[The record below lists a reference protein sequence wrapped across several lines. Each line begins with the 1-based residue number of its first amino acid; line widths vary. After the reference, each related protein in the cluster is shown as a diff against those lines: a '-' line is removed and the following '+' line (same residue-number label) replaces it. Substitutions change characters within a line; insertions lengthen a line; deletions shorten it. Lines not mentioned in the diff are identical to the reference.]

1 MLSSTK
7 NYVAVSGRVAGD
19 LNGSEENLDESSKA
33 NCHESSLTST
43 LLSDDDEEVR
53 NAQENICSEASKPHS
68 STDEEAVQEDCEETN
83 DNAILGEELEQN
95 KITSET
101 CDEKTNE
108 SLRKNVAG
116 ESSEV
121 MESSIHAGE
130 FPRGKTS
137 QECHVSR
144 DYSENLLSSNHR
156 RENSLEDSDEVFPL
170 VKQKAN
176 STDDLLD
183 KNFVKWTNAGSSCR
197 SNREKDSAQS
207 SESPSSDVEFS
218 ACSSITEDSGIS
230 STVRDEELEE
240 IPLNNSQFSPELYK
254 QMSRFAVDDSVA
266 AWIPKSSNTYAPSPN
281 SHSNTASV
289 TDGGKSQKQSKLK

>member
-1 MLSSTK
+1 MLSSAK
-7 NYVAVSGRVAGD
+7 NYVAVSELVAGD
-19 LNGSEENLDESSKA
+19 LNGSEENLDESSNA
-33 NCHESSLTST
+33 NCVESSLTST
-43 LLSDDDEEVR
+43 LLSDNDEELR
-53 NAQENICSEASKPHS
+53 NAQEICSEASKLHS
-68 STDEEAVQEDCEETN
+68 NTDEQAVREDCEETN
-83 DNAILGEELEQN
+83 DNAIVEEELDQN

-101 CDEKTNE
+101 GDEKTNE
-108 SLRKNVAG
+108 SLRKNAAG
-116 ESSEV
+116 ESLEV

-137 QECHVSR
+137 QECHVTS
-144 DYSENLLSSNHR
+144 DSSENLLGSNHR

-176 STDDLLD
+176 SADDLLD

-218 ACSSITEDSGIS
+218 ACSSVTEDSGIS
-230 STVRDEELEE
+230 STVRDDELEE

-281 SHSNTASV
+281 SNANTASV
-289 TDGGKSQKQSKLK
+289 TDGGKLQKQSKLK